1 MRAIVNQTAN
11 LLEALPDEDVSLVNQ
26 LVKKLILLWDPDYT
40 KLTPSER
47 KSLREAD
54 AELAN
59 GEVVSEEEVWG

>member
-40 KLTPSER
+40 KLTPSEQ

-54 AELAN
+54 EELTN
-59 GEVVSEEEVWG
+59 GEVVSEEEVWD